1 MLGKRLRHTKRY
13 QEIINVFLKNGF
25 SHFLYR
31 LGLTRSASSGRHT
44 DAAINMNM
52 QDIGKKLC
60 HTFQELGPTFIK
72 LGQIASTRRD
82 SIPPEIARELEKL
95 QDEAVSIPFEE
106 IKALIEK
113 ELDDNLNNLF
123 VEFSEKPLATASIG
137 QVHTAHLLTGE
148 EVAIKIQRPGI
159 RRSIEVDLEILQGIA
174 RMMEARISWAK
185 TYHIRERIGEFID
198 SLHDELDYMVEGR
211 NAERIAKRF
220 KRQNSVHIPHIY
232 WDFSTKKIL
241 TMERITGIKISK
253 IDLLKEKGYDLK
265 LIANRLADAMFQQ
278 VLDDGFF
285 HADPHAGNIFVMP
298 GNVVSLID
306 FGMMGRLSE
315 DMRHYFAALL
325 IHLQRGSPKGII
337 KTFSDMDILE
347 DDTDMHALHKDL
359 ENLIA
364 KYYDV
369 SLIQYSLG
377 QVILEI
383 FMIAYK
389 HRVKIPNDITMLAK
403 AILTLEDIMHQ
414 VDPEFSI
421 MKAVEPYGKKIL
433 KKRYNPKT
441 IAATA
446 WDKLIENAEIVGEL
460 PKNIR
465 DMTTTIKK
473 GRLRFDIHV
482 SDLQTFLK
490 RLDKI
495 SNRISF
501 SIILLSFSILM
512 VGLIIG
518 SAIAGQ
524 TTVLWKLPVIEIGSV
539 IAILMFL
546 LLVLTIIRSGKM

>member
-220 KRQNSVHIPHIY
+220 KRQNSVHIPPYILGLF
-232 WDFSTKKIL
+232 DQKK
-241 TMERITGIKISK
+241 S
-253 IDLLKEKGYDLK
+253 
-265 LIANRLADAMFQQ
+265 
-278 VLDDGFF
+278 
-285 HADPHAGNIFVMP
+285 
-298 GNVVSLID
+298 
-306 FGMMGRLSE
+306 
-315 DMRHYFAALL
+315 
-325 IHLQRGSPKGII
+325 
-337 KTFSDMDILE
+337 
-347 DDTDMHALHKDL
+347 
-359 ENLIA
+359 
-364 KYYDV
+364 
-369 SLIQYSLG
+369 
-377 QVILEI
+377 
-383 FMIAYK
+383 
-389 HRVKIPNDITMLAK
+389 
-403 AILTLEDIMHQ
+403 
-414 VDPEFSI
+414 
-421 MKAVEPYGKKIL
+421 
-433 KKRYNPKT
+433 
-441 IAATA
+441 
-446 WDKLIENAEIVGEL
+446 
-460 PKNIR
+460 
-465 DMTTTIKK
+465 
-473 GRLRFDIHV
+473 
-482 SDLQTFLK
+482 
-490 RLDKI
+490 
-495 SNRISF
+495 
-501 SIILLSFSILM
+501 
-512 VGLIIG
+512 
-518 SAIAGQ
+518 
-524 TTVLWKLPVIEIGSV
+524 
-539 IAILMFL
+539 
-546 LLVLTIIRSGKM
+546 

>member
-13 QEIINVFLKNGF
+13 QEIINVFLKNGL

-31 LGLTRSASSGRHT
+31 LGLTKRASSGREA
-44 DAAINMNM
+44 DAVDMNL

-60 HTFQELGPTFIK
+60 KSFQELGPTFIK
-72 LGQIASTRRD
+72 FGQLASTRRD
-82 SIPPEIARELEKL
+82 SIPPEIAKELEKL

-106 IKALIEK
+106 IKSLIEE
-113 ELDDNLNNLF
+113 ELGEDLKNMF
-123 VEFSEKPLATASIG
+123 VDFSEKPLATASIG
-137 QVHTAHLLTGE
+137 QVHTAQLFTGE
-148 EVAIKIQRPGI
+148 AVAIKIQRPDI
-159 RRSIEVDLEILQGIA
+159 QDSIEIDLDILQGIA
-174 RMMEARISWAK
+174 RMLESRISWAK
-185 TYHIRERIGEFID
+185 NYHIRSRIGEFVD
-198 SLHDELDYMVEGR
+198 ALHDELDFMVEGR
-211 NAERIAKRF
+211 NTERVANQF
-220 KRQNSVHIPHIY
+220 KHNKGVHIPQIY
-232 WDFSTKKIL
+232 WEYTTKKIL

-253 IDLLKEKGYDLK
+253 TDLLKEQGYDLK
-265 LIANRLADAMFQQ
+265 IIANRLADAMFQQ

-298 GNVVSLID
+298 GNVISFID

-315 DMRHYFAALL
+315 DMRHHFAVLVV
-325 IHLQRGSPKGII
+325 HLQRGNPKGII

-347 DDTDMHALHKDL
+347 DDTNIEALHKDL

-364 KYYDV
+364 KYYNV

-414 VDPEFSI
+414 VDPEYSI

-433 KKRYNPKT
+433 KKMHSPGA
-441 IAATA
+441 IAANV
-446 WDKLIENAEIVGEL
+446 WDKLVENAEIVADL

-465 DMTTTIKK
+465 DMSTTIKK
-473 GRLRFDIHV
+473 GRLRFDIHI

-546 LLVLTIIRSGKM
+546 LLVLTIIRSGRM

>member
-1 MLGKRLRHTKRY
+1 
-13 QEIINVFLKNGF
+13 
-25 SHFLYR
+25 
-31 LGLTRSASSGRHT
+31 
-44 DAAINMNM
+44 
-52 QDIGKKLC
+52 
-60 HTFQELGPTFIK
+60 
-72 LGQIASTRRD
+72 
-82 SIPPEIARELEKL
+82 
-95 QDEAVSIPFEE
+95 
-106 IKALIEK
+106 
-113 ELDDNLNNLF
+113 
-123 VEFSEKPLATASIG
+123 
-137 QVHTAHLLTGE
+137 
-148 EVAIKIQRPGI
+148 
-159 RRSIEVDLEILQGIA
+159 
-174 RMMEARISWAK
+174 
-185 TYHIRERIGEFID
+185 
-198 SLHDELDYMVEGR
+198 
-211 NAERIAKRF
+211 
-220 KRQNSVHIPHIY
+220 
-232 WDFSTKKIL
+232 
-241 TMERITGIKISK
+241 MERITGIKISK

-446 WDKLIENAEIVGEL
+446 WDKLIENAEIVGGVTQ
-460 PKNIR
+460 KYSGYDHDNQ
-465 DMTTTIKK
+465 KK
-473 GRLRFDIHV
+473 AGCD
-482 SDLQTFLK
+482 
-490 RLDKI
+490 
-495 SNRISF
+495 
-501 SIILLSFSILM
+501 SIFM
-512 VGLIIG
+512 
-518 SAIAGQ
+518 
-524 TTVLWKLPVIEIGSV
+524 SV
-539 IAILMFL
+539 IY
-546 LLVLTIIRSGKM
+546 RHS